1 MVWLGSTEFKFPT
14 KFSTRQLVTT
24 RFEWR
29 TKPQL
34 ERTLVCASEFHDL
47 KKGILGTVRFRF
59 EITTVSNLESQYP
72 KTCQIARLWVP
83 FARLSLLWLRGPQ
96 HLLSRILGFE
106 AVIRFA
112 TSDSNKGSES
122 LRALNFQS
130 RECWGP
136 FFFKIDKS
144 SAWKPKS
151 KIISVVSN

>member
-24 RFEWR
+24 RFERR

-59 EITTVSNLESQYP
+59 EMTTVSNLESQYP

-83 FARLSLLWLRGPQ
+83 FARLSLLWLRDLSTCCQGFWGSKRSFVSQ
-96 HLLSRILGFE
+96 HLIRIRAQNRFELSTFKAESVEVPSSSRLTSHRLG
-106 AVIRFA
+106 
-112 TSDSNKGSES
+112 N
-122 LRALNFQS
+122 QS
-130 RECWGP
+130 Q
-136 FFFKIDKS
+136 K
-144 SAWKPKS
+144 
-151 KIISVVSN
+151 